1 METTVLPL
9 EKRGVFI
16 SVVFTFLTC
25 GLFGIY
31 WMVQF
36 SNDLATYLGK
46 EKSGGKEIL
55 FTLITCGLYGIYWNY
70 KKGKDMAD
78 AQEKAGIRVADNSL
92 IYLVIS
98 ILGFVSIPL
107 WVMQSD
113 LNKIIEKQANGPIVV
128 TDNN

>member
-1 METTVLPL
+1 
-9 EKRGVFI
+9 
-16 SVVFTFLTC
+16 
-25 GLFGIY
+25 
-31 WMVQF
+31 
-36 SNDLATYLGK
+36 
-46 EKSGGKEIL
+46 
-55 FTLITCGLYGIYWNY
+55 
-70 KKGKDMAD
+70 MAD

>member
-1 METTVLPL
+1 
-9 EKRGVFI
+9 
-16 SVVFTFLTC
+16 
-25 GLFGIY
+25 
-31 WMVQF
+31 MVQF

-98 ILGFVSIPL
+98 ILGFISIPL

-128 TDNN
+128 NDNN